1 MLKRAHFLTLK
12 NHHDASSHSL
22 FHFPPPCSIGRF
34 TFINSCARSTRHTG
48 RPALT
53 DALKKGGYTLFFRH
67 IATDQSKGDQNKPVV
82 ADCTTQRNLS
92 REGRIEA
99 RAISQ
104 TFDNL
109 QIPVGQV
116 LASPYCR
123 AVEMARLGFARAE
136 ASDALIEQKPQNDTT
151 AKIVEA
157 GLRPLLADA
166 PIAGTNTVLV
176 SHGFNLRSISGFA
189 LAEGEAAVYLPD
201 GKGGFNLVARVLTAK
216 WSSLAP

>member
-1 MLKRAHFLTLK
+1 MLE
-12 NHHDASSHSL
+12 
-22 FHFPPPCSIGRF
+22 GR
-34 TFINSCARSTRHTG
+34 
-48 RPALT
+48 ALT

-67 IATDQSKGDQNKPVV
+67 TATDQTKADQDKPVV

-99 RAISQ
+99 RAIGQ

-123 AVEMARLGFARAE
+123 AIETARLGFARAE
-136 ASDALIEQKPQNDTT
+136 ASDALIEQKPQNDVT
-151 AKIVEA
+151 AKIAEA
-157 GLRPLLADA
+157 GLRPLLAA
-166 PIAGTNTVLV
+166 TPIAGTNTVLV

-201 GKGGFNLVARVLTAK
+201 GKGGFNLVARVLAAK